1 MASLAILFTLV
12 HFIDSVLFRFCRPFL
27 NEASLLAR
35 TLVSVEE
42 LVEAWQDTQ
51 GDVCLLLSPLLTP
64 ALEETPEIRAKHRQ
78 VLTHQPHDITYM
90 SLFQ

>member
-1 MASLAILFTLV
+1 M
-12 HFIDSVLFRFCRPFL
+12 
-27 NEASLLAR
+27 
-35 TLVSVEE
+35 SVEE

-78 VLTHQPHDITYM
+78 VLTCCFSNQ
-90 SLFQ
+90 SLDVILM